1 MSTVLILLTS
11 IVLATA
17 GQVLLKAGMNE
28 VGVIDGL
35 TLRHMLTLARGA
47 ATTWQV
53 VAGLASFGLSATA
66 WLITLSRIPLSSAYP
81 VVSLSYVLI
90 LLFSTIILGER
101 PSLLTWSGAILI
113 VIGISFVGL
122 GQR

>member
-11 IVLATA
+11 IVLATT
-17 GQVLLKAGMNE
+17 GQLLLKAGMNE

-35 TLRHMLTLARGA
+35 TLRHLFTLIRGA

-53 VAGLASFGLSATA
+53 LAGLASFGLSAMA
-66 WLITLSRIPLSSAYP
+66 WLITLSRVPLSSAYP

-101 PSLLTWSGAILI
+101 PSLLTWSGAVLI
-113 VIGISFVGL
+113 VLGISFVGL